1 MVLATNPDGLRL
13 ADVLSSCVTA
23 LRGGQNPVGLIPVR
37 KAAVLVV
44 DGLGAQNLQQRSG
57 HARWLTQQWSVRNRV
72 ADAGYPSTTA
82 SALATLTT
90 GERPGTHGIVGYT
103 VREPGSG
110 MLINHL
116 KEWGP
121 AADPETWQ
129 RSPTL
134 FESAAT
140 HSISSLAL
148 GEHRFVGTDFTKAVW
163 RGAEFVGVKGLV
175 PQGHLMR
182 EFFDSHDHAVAYLYW
197 PALDRTGHSQGVGSD
212 AWTHRL
218 EELDQGVEEISR
230 LLKPDEG
237 LIITA
242 DHGMLDIPHENKI
255 LVEEGSPLLAG
266 VSEWGGE
273 PRVAQLYVDDAG
285 AMGDL
290 SSAWIDTLA
299 GRGQVVTRE
308 QIVDEQ
314 WLGPV
319 DSEVLHRIGH
329 LNIVC
334 EAPIALYRDQT
345 AKPASKAMI
354 GQHGSITQV
363 EREIPVITVG
373 AFA

>member
-23 LRGGQNPVGLIPVR
+23 IRGGQNPLGLPSVR

-57 HARWLTQQWSVRNRV
+57 HARWLTQQWSAQKRV

-103 VREPGSG
+103 VREPVSG
-110 MLINHL
+110 VLINHL

-129 RSPTL
+129 RSTTL
-134 FESAAT
+134 FERAAT

-175 PQGHLMR
+175 PQGQVMR
-182 EFFDSHDHAVAYLYW
+182 EFFDSNDHAVAYLYW

-255 LVEEGSPLLAG
+255 MVEEGSPLLAG

-273 PRVAQLYVDDAG
+273 PRVAQLYVDDSG

-290 SSAWIDTLA
+290 SSAWIEILA

-319 DSEVLHRIGH
+319 ESEVIQRIGH
-329 LNIVC
+329 LSIVC

-354 GQHGSITQV
+354 GQHGSITPV

>member
-13 ADVLSSCVTA
+13 ADVLTSCLAAVRNHDNPLA
-23 LRGGQNPVGLIPVR
+23 LPAVR

-57 HARWLTQQWSVRNRV
+57 HARWLTHQWSAHKRV
-72 ADAGYPSTTA
+72 ADSGYPSTTA
-82 SALATLTT
+82 SALTTLTT
-90 GERPGTHGIVGYT
+90 GELPGTHGIVGYT

-121 AADPETWQ
+121 AAEPDTWQ
-129 RSPTL
+129 LSPTL
-134 FESAAT
+134 FERAAQ
-140 HSISSLAL
+140 HSIASLAL

-175 PQGHLMR
+175 PQGQLMR
-182 EFFDSHDHAVAYLYW
+182 EFFDASDQALAYLYW
-197 PALDRTGHSQGVGSD
+197 PALDRTGHSQGVSSD

-230 LLKPDEG
+230 LLKPEEG

-242 DHGMLDIPHENKI
+242 DHGMLDIPQENKI
-255 LVEEGSPLLAG
+255 IVEEGSPLLAG

-273 PRVAQLYVDDAG
+273 PRVAQLYIDDAG
-285 AMGDL
+285 AIGDL
-290 SSAWIDTLA
+290 VSAWTETLA

-308 QIVDEQ
+308 QILDEQ
-314 WLGPV
+314 WLGEARP
-319 DSEVLHRIGH
+319 EVIPRIGH
-329 LNIVC
+329 LSIVC
-334 EAPIALYRDQT
+334 EEPIALYRNST
-345 AKPASKAMI
+345 AKPQAKAMI
-354 GQHGSITQV
+354 GQHGSITSV